1 MAAAA
6 ASAHGAAAAQSIV
19 KRQWD
24 ETVADPV
31 DLTFHDATSIADFFA
46 ELDAEEAAAAPN
58 ASANS
63 TSSSS
68 APGNGAAAAIA
79 ATNASIATTSD
90 ATANAVS
97 PSASFSMRKVSISQ
111 QSTPT
116 RTGPGGAAST
126 DPSAP
131 KSSVATSTVVRVAL
145 KLGNNQLAKL
155 DVTQFPALL
164 RCVGI
169 DPSRLKWLDLSFN
182 RLTVID
188 EAIALC
194 PNITHLYLHANAID
208 NLRAVERAL
217 TKLPCA
223 QHLAT
228 LTMHGNP
235 AAADKDYKTAIL
247 RACPRLRHL
256 DFGGVSRGDRSTAR
270 YTAGNG
276 GKGAGV
282 PRAAALG
289 AGEGKRG

>member
-46 ELDAEEAAAAPN
+46 ELDAEESAAAAN
-58 ASANS
+58 ASSNS
-63 TSSSS
+63 PSSSS
-68 APGNGAAAAIA
+68 APGNGAAAAFA
-79 ATNASIATTSD
+79 AANASLATTSD
-90 ATANAVS
+90 PSAS
-97 PSASFSMRKVSISQ
+97 PSTSFSMRKVSISQ

-116 RTGPGGAAST
+116 RSGVGNASST
-126 DPSAP
+126 DPTAP
-131 KSSVATSTVVRVAL
+131 KSRAATSTVVRVAL
-145 KLGNNQLAKL
+145 KLGNNQLTKL

-164 RCVGI
+164 RRVGI
-169 DPSRLKWLDLSFN
+169 EPSRLKWLDLSFN
-182 RLTVID
+182 RLTAID

-194 PNITHLYLHANAID
+194 PNVTHLYLHANAID

-217 TKLPCA
+217 TKLPCS

-276 GKGAGV
+276 GKGAGA
-282 PRAAALG
+282 PRAAAVG
-289 AGEGKRG
+289 TNEGKRD

>member
-1 MAAAA
+1 MAATA

-24 ETVADPV
+24 ETVADPI

-46 ELDAEEAAAAPN
+46 ELDAEEAAAA
-58 ASANS
+58 ANTS
-63 TSSSS
+63 TNSPSSSS
-68 APGNGAAAAIA
+68 APGNAAAAAFA
-79 ATNASIATTSD
+79 AANASLATTSD
-90 ATANAVS
+90 ATAS
-97 PSASFSMRKVSISQ
+97 PSTSFSMRKVSISQ

-116 RTGPGGAAST
+116 RSGAGNASST
-126 DPSAP
+126 DPTAP
-131 KSSVATSTVVRVAL
+131 KSSTATSTVVRVAL

-155 DVTQFPALL
+155 DATQFPALL
-164 RCVGI
+164 RRVGI
-169 DPSRLKWLDLSFN
+169 EPTRLKWLDLSFN
-182 RLTVID
+182 RLTAVD

-194 PNITHLYLHANAID
+194 PNLTHLYLHANAID

-217 TKLPCA
+217 SKLPCA
-223 QHLAT
+223 QYLAT

-270 YTAGNG
+270 YTAGSG
-276 GKGAGV
+276 GKGAGA
-282 PRAAALG
+282 PRTAAVG
-289 AGEGKRG
+289 ASEGKRD